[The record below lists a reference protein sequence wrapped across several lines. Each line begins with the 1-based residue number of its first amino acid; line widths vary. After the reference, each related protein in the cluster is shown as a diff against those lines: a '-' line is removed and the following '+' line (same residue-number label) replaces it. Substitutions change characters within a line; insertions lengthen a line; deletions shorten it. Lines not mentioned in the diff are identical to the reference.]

1 MRLAHQI
8 HVITAVGAML
18 LMTMGLTIAYGC
30 DEGNVLELALR
41 VYLRPLA
48 ECMGRA
54 EDARPLAL
62 YSVACIERWKQDNLA
77 DMQQRF
83 SQKPLPQPI
92 IYLRI
97 SNVTLLGAADDVLQY
112 RKRPKVYVLK

>member
-62 YSVACIERWKQDNLA
+62 YSVACIERWRVEHKLSGMIDNLGHLGVICL
-77 DMQQRF
+77 DLICL
-83 SQKPLPQPI
+83 SLI
-92 IYLRI
+92 DLNLR
-97 SNVTLLGAADDVLQY
+97 NLH
-112 RKRPKVYVLK
+112 RR